1 MRSVK
6 LNNIIRFISNSI
18 TAILIFIFIGCEQAI
33 PKQHF
38 RPDMVVENYT
48 TTNFKDS
55 KIEWELRAKKASYY
69 YSEKRSIA
77 ENIFLNYYKD
87 NKPAAVVKADS
98 ATIYTESRDIVLS
111 GSVDMLSTTGN
122 RLLTTKIRWNN
133 KDGFLDTDERIK
145 ILRKNGDVIEGI
157 GLKADYNLEGYE
169 IKKKVTA
176 VTSNVNKKVN
186 KKKNK

>member
-1 MRSVK
+1 MLSFILTNKFKYIPVTVAAIVMIFSV
-6 LNNIIRFISNSI
+6 S
-18 TAILIFIFIGCEQAI
+18 CEQAI

-98 ATIYTESRDIVLS
+98 AIIYTESRDIVLS

-145 ILRKNGDVIEGI
+145 ILRRNGDVIEGI

-176 VTSNVNKKVN
+176 VTSNVNKKAN